1 MTAVSISVL
10 LLVIGGFIGFAIFL
24 QLKEQARL
32 AKLRK
37 IATLNNQL
45 RQVRRYL
52 DDMPPQYQ
60 PKDMRLWLFSRM
72 IAIYDELLL
81 LQPDATLTRRR
92 GHLAEEMTEFQTSK
106 QKRRAKPM
114 NDEVLIVE
122 VKRLF
127 ESFKSFL
134 ILSKRDKTID
144 PDLAH
149 RYSQLLDFFHYK
161 INADYHAYLAR
172 KAFLSGQ
179 METAV
184 EMYKEALSQ
193 LSPIKD
199 SIEAKSTILKYTDLM
214 QEIEEDLALQRE
226 EEEKVKRMEA
236 ESNGEEDLNDEWNKF
251 IEDSTFKEKKRF

>member
-1 MTAVSISVL
+1 MTAVSITVL
-10 LLVIGGFIGFAIFL
+10 LLVIGGFIVFAIVL

-52 DDMPPQYQ
+52 DEMPPQYQ

-72 IAIYDELLL
+72 LQLYDQLLT

-92 GHLAEEMTEFQTSK
+92 NHLAEEIEEFQSSK

-127 ESFKSFL
+127 DSFETFL
-134 ILSKRDKTID
+134 TVAQRDKEID
-144 PDLAH
+144 SDLAY
-149 RYSQLLDFFHYK
+149 RYIQLMHFFKYK
-161 INADYHAYLAR
+161 INADHYAYLAR
-172 KAFLSGQ
+172 KDFLSGRIDKALEQ
-179 METAV
+179 
-184 EMYKEALSQ
+184 YKEALSQ
-193 LSPIKD
+193 LSPLKD
-199 SIEAKSTILKYTDLM
+199 SAQAQPAILKLKDVI
-214 QEIEEDLALQRE
+214 QELEEDLALQKAE
-226 EEEKVKRMEA
+226 EEISKTMTNEK
-236 ESNGEEDLNDEWNKF
+236 EEMDDEWNKF
-251 IEDSTFKEKKRF
+251 IEDSDFKEKKRF

>member
-1 MTAVSISVL
+1 MTAVTITVL
-10 LLVIGGFIGFAIFL
+10 LLVIGGFIVFAIIL

-37 IATLNNQL
+37 VASLNNQL

-72 IAIYDELLL
+72 LYIYDQLLE

-92 GHLAEEMTEFQTSK
+92 AHLAEEMSEFQTSK

-127 ESFKSFL
+127 DSFESFL
-134 ILSKRDKTID
+134 ITSQRDKVID
-144 PDLAH
+144 SDLSY
-149 RYSQLLDFFHYK
+149 RYIQLIHFFQYK
-161 INADYHAYLAR
+161 INADHYAYLAR
-172 KAFLSGQ
+172 KAFLSGK
-179 METAV
+179 METAL
-184 EMYKEALSQ
+184 ELYQEALSQ
-193 LSPIKD
+193 LAPLKD
-199 SIEAKSTILKYTDLM
+199 SAQAQPVILKYQDVI
-214 QEIEEDLALQRE
+214 QEIEEDLALQ
-226 EEEKVKRMEA
+226 KAEA
-236 ESNGEEDLNDEWNKF
+236 EIAKSMAAEGDEELDDEWNKF
-251 IEDSTFKEKKRF
+251 IEDSSFKEKKRF